1 MPPRKKSPKKKK
13 KKVDKTNREI
23 PNFFLRSQAR
33 LEKGPHDSTHVV
45 VDQTGI
51 TLTGATFD
59 SEAYNQSESSSV
71 DTEPDS
77 ETSDISNSQSLYLQ
91 LTSQSNSPTPVD
103 KTTYSVKMAENLPN
117 VHITEP
123 VVSGLKDTLS
133 AHNLE
138 ESQLAILKA
147 IEAMSAMM
155 DSNFKQLREEE
166 KKRLVWEKDITLRV
180 AANEKTLQDRALKI
194 LEVEKSIEFMDS
206 VAKKANAMVNEV
218 EQTFDNIDKH
228 LQGERVLTVRE
239 FIRLEDRL
247 DILEREHRA
256 FNMRVQGLPIKKD
269 SNLKQVVVDAFKR
282 VFTGL
287 EIKHIEYV
295 AKVTKGDTPD
305 TPDPADFAP
314 DDETEQLETA
324 QGKKKPQGPIVLVR
338 FTDRYIRNKV
348 FGLSRKNKDKLGSS
362 IIVRDDMIKG
372 DYNKWKLAKP
382 QMQTAYASGK
392 LSRCRN
398 GNLLI
403 ESRKTKIEGVEDTA
417 TKLHKAVE
425 EGRLNRPAKE

>member
-103 KTTYSVKMAENLPN
+103 KTTYSVKMAETLPN

-180 AANEKTLQDRALKI
+180 AANKKTLQDRALKI
-194 LEVEKSIEFMDS
+194 VEVERSIEFMDT
-206 VAKKANAMVNEV
+206 VAKKVNAMVNEV
-218 EQTFDNIDKH
+218 EKTFDNIDKH

-239 FIRLEDRL
+239 FI
-247 DILEREHRA
+247 
-256 FNMRVQGLPIKKD
+256 
-269 SNLKQVVVDAFKR
+269 
-282 VFTGL
+282 
-287 EIKHIEYV
+287 
-295 AKVTKGDTPD
+295 
-305 TPDPADFAP
+305 
-314 DDETEQLETA
+314 
-324 QGKKKPQGPIVLVR
+324 
-338 FTDRYIRNKV
+338 
-348 FGLSRKNKDKLGSS
+348 
-362 IIVRDDMIKG
+362 
-372 DYNKWKLAKP
+372 
-382 QMQTAYASGK
+382 
-392 LSRCRN
+392 
-398 GNLLI
+398 
-403 ESRKTKIEGVEDTA
+403 
-417 TKLHKAVE
+417 
-425 EGRLNRPAKE
+425 